1 MDSGENIK
9 NKAEKE
15 FNSLIYNIVLKE
27 LYTII
32 TVQIYRIIVSLYCI
46 LFKKMIDSRFFNILP
61 TIISLTNRK

>member
-9 NKAEKE
+9 NKTGNE

-46 LFKKMIDSRFFNILP
+46 LFKKND
-61 TIISLTNRK
+61 